1 MHKILI
7 VDDTEINLKIL
18 SAIVKKIPNTEI
30 FLFDNPLD
38 AVQWCEKNE
47 PDIIIVDYLM
57 PQLNGIEF
65 TKIVREEFNY
75 KHTPI
80 VMITAI
86 EEKEVKHRAL
96 DAGVIDFMR
105 KPFDVKEVKA
115 KVRNFLMI
123 REYELYL
130 IDKAKWLK
138 LQVEKAIK
146 EIKEREI
153 ELIHRLVLLAE
164 YRDEGTG
171 EHIKRVSHYSRIIAE
186 AMGMKPEE
194 VEIIYLAA
202 PMHDIGKVGVP
213 DSILL
218 KPGKLTEEEFE
229 IIKQHTII
237 GYNIL
242 KDSKS
247 KLIKTGAIIALRHHE
262 KWNGEGYPDGLK
274 GEEIPVEGRIVAVAD
289 VFDALTSDRPYRKAW
304 DFEEAFEYIKQE
316 KGKHFSPQCVDLFI
330 RNKEKIKEIY
340 NEFH

>member
-1 MHKILI
+1 M
-7 VDDTEINLKIL
+7 
-18 SAIVKKIPNTEI
+18 
-30 FLFDNPLD
+30 
-38 AVQWCEKNE
+38 
-47 PDIIIVDYLM
+47 
-57 PQLNGIEF
+57 
-65 TKIVREEFNY
+65 
-75 KHTPI
+75 
-80 VMITAI
+80 
-86 EEKEVKHRAL
+86 
-96 DAGVIDFMR
+96 
-105 KPFDVKEVKA
+105 
-115 KVRNFLMI
+115 
-123 REYELYL
+123 
-130 IDKAKWLK
+130 
-138 LQVEKAIK
+138 
-146 EIKEREI
+146 
-153 ELIHRLVLLAE
+153 
-164 YRDEGTG
+164 
-171 EHIKRVSHYSRIIAE
+171 
-186 AMGMKPEE
+186 
-194 VEIIYLAA
+194 
-202 PMHDIGKVGVP
+202 P

-218 KPGKLTEEEFE
+218 KPAKLTEEEFE